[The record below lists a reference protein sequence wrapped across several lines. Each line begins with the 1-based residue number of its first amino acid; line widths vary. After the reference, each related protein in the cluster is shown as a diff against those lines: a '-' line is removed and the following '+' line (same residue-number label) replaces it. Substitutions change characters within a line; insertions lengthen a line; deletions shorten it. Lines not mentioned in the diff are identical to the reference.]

1 MKVKTKIVIE
11 IEDAD
16 DLSDHQMNIM
26 EAAIRDLKYLGTSSD
41 IYNSSSKKRPKKP
54 KDEEKK

>member
-16 DLSDHQMNIM
+16 DLNDHQLAIM
-26 EAAIRDLKYLGTSSD
+26 EAAIRDLKYLEKLTKD
-41 IYNSSSKKRPKKP
+41 

>member
-26 EAAIRDLKYLGTSSD
+26 EAAILELQYLEKLTKD
-41 IYNSSSKKRPKKP
+41 
-54 KDEEKK
+54 KDEETE